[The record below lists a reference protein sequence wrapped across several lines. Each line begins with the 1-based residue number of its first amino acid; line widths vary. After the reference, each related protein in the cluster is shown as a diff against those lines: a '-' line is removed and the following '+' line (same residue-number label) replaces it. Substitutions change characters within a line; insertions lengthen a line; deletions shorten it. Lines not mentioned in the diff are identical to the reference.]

1 MTSTLAQTTK
11 IQIRA
16 GLSGYCAELIP
27 AMLAAFLASDRE
39 FARKRE
45 TLTGRVK

>member
-1 MTSTLAQTTK
+1 MVFTFQSPFL
-11 IQIRA
+11 A
-16 GLSGYCAELIP
+16 GLSGYVAELIP

-39 FARKRE
+39 FTRKRE